1 MKAIV
6 YEKYGSPEV
15 LQIKEVAKPT
25 PKPNEVLIKIYAT
38 TVTKYD
44 CWTRSCTAPLGFR
57 LLSRI
62 SSGIRKPKK
71 PIIGLELAGEIE
83 ATGKD
88 VKLFKKGD
96 QVFGFSMDM
105 GTYAEYICLPED
117 GALAIKSKSMSYE
130 DAAAIPYGALTALYF
145 LRKGNIKK
153 GQKVLVF
160 GASGGV
166 GHYAVQLAKFFG
178 AEVTGVCSTTKVELV
193 KSLGADR
200 VIDYKK
206 EDFTKSDKKYDVIF
220 DTIGKSPFLGSRKSL
235 KKNGCYIFST
245 FSLPRLLRIPWFQLT
260 CSKKAIIGILDPRSE
275 DLIYLKELFEAGKLK
290 SIIDRSYP
298 FEQIVEAHEYVE
310 TGQKK
315 GNVVITIKH
324 NTKNK

>member
-6 YEKYGSPEV
+6 YEKYGPPEV
-15 LQIKEVAKPT
+15 LQLKEVEKPT
-25 PKPNEVLIKIYAT
+25 PNTNEVLIRIYAT

-44 CWTRSCTAPLGFR
+44 CWARSCTAPPGFR

-71 PIIGLELAGEIE
+71 PILGMELAGEIE
-83 ATGKD
+83 AVGKD

-96 QVFGFSMDM
+96 QVLGFSMMDL

-117 GALAIKSKSMSYE
+117 GVVTTKPANMTYE
-130 DAAAIPYGALTALYF
+130 EAAAIPYGALTALYF
-145 LRKGNIKK
+145 LRKGNIQKE
-153 GQKVLVF
+153 QKVLVF

-178 AEVTGVCSTTKVELV
+178 AEVTGVCSTEKVELV

-206 EDFTKSDKKYDVIF
+206 EDFTQSDDKYDVIF

-235 KKNGCYIFST
+235 KKNGYYIFTT
-245 FSLPRLLRIPWFQLT
+245 FGLPKLLRIPWLHLT
-260 CSKKAIIGILDPRSE
+260 SSKRAIIGLLDPKSE
-275 DLIYLKELFEAGKLK
+275 DLIYLKELIEAGKLK
-290 SIIDRSYP
+290 SIIDKRFP
-298 FEQIVEAHEYVE
+298 LEQAAEAHSYIEK
-310 TGQKK
+310 GLKK
-315 GNVVITIKH
+315 GSVVLTIDHK
-324 NTKNK
+324 

>member
-6 YEKYGSPEV
+6 YEKYGPPEV
-15 LQIKEVAKPT
+15 LQLKEVEKPT
-25 PKPNEVLIKIYAT
+25 PNTNEVLIRIYAT

-44 CWTRSCTAPLGFR
+44 CWARSCTAPPGFR

-71 PIIGLELAGEIE
+71 PILGMELAGEIE
-83 ATGKD
+83 AVGKD

-96 QVFGFSMDM
+96 QVLGLSMMDL

-117 GALAIKSKSMSYE
+117 GVITTKPDKMTYE
-130 DAAAIPYGALTALYF
+130 EAAAIPYGALTALYF

-178 AEVTGVCSTTKVELV
+178 AEVTGVCSTEKVELV

-206 EDFTKSDKKYDVIF
+206 EDFTKSDDKYDVIF
-220 DTIGKSPFLGSRKSL
+220 DTVGKSPFSGSRKSL
-235 KKNGCYIFST
+235 KKNGYYIFTT
-245 FSLPRLLRIPWFQLT
+245 FGLPKLLRIPWLHLT
-260 CSKKAIIGILDPRSE
+260 SSKRAIIGLLDPKSE
-275 DLIYLKELFEAGKLK
+275 DLIYLKELIEAGKLK
-290 SIIDRSYP
+290 SIIDKRFP
-298 FEQIVEAHEYVE
+298 LEQAAEAHSYIEK
-310 TGQKK
+310 GLKK
-315 GNVVITIKH
+315 GSVVLTIDHK
-324 NTKNK
+324 

>member
-1 MKAIV
+1 MMKAIV
-6 YEKYGSPEV
+6 YEKYGGPEV
-15 LQIKEVAKPT
+15 LQIKEIEKPI
-25 PKPNEVLIKIYAT
+25 PKDNEVLIKIHAT

-44 CWTRSCTAPLGFR
+44 CWTRSCTAPPGFR

-83 ATGKD
+83 ETGKD

-96 QVFGFSMDM
+96 QVFGLSLVEM

-117 GALAIKSKSMSYE
+117 GVITTKLANMTYE
-130 DAAAIPYGALTALYF
+130 EAAAIPYGALTSLYL
-145 LRKGNIKK
+145 LRKANIQP

-166 GHYAVQLAKFFG
+166 GHYAVQLAKFLG
-178 AEVTGVCSTTKVELV
+178 AEVTGVCSTAKVELV
-193 KSLGADR
+193 KSLGADK

-206 EDFTKSDKKYDVIF
+206 EDFTKNDDKYNVIF
-220 DTIGKSPFLGSRKSL
+220 DTVGKSPFSGSRKSL
-235 KKNGCYIFST
+235 MKNGSYILAT
-245 FSLPRLLRIPWFQLT
+245 FSLPRALRIPWFQLIS
-260 CSKKAIIGILDPRSE
+260 SKKVIIGLLDPKSD
-275 DLIYLKELFEAGKLK
+275 DLNYLKEIIEAGKLK
-290 SIIDRSYP
+290 SIIDKRYS

-310 TGQKK
+310 SGQKK
-315 GNVVITIKH
+315 GNVVITVIEK
-324 NTKNK
+324 

>member
-1 MKAIV
+1 MKAIQ
-6 YEKYGSPEV
+6 YTKYGSPEV
-15 LQIKEVAKPT
+15 LELIELEKPI
-25 PKPNEVLIKIYAT
+25 PKANEVLIRIYAT

-44 CWTRSCTAPLGFR
+44 CWTRSCTAPPGFR
-57 LLSRI
+57 LLTRI

-71 PIIGLELAGEIE
+71 PIIGMELAGEIE
-83 ATGKD
+83 AVGKD

-117 GALAIKSKSMSYE
+117 GALAIKSKIMSYE
-130 DAAAIPYGALTALYF
+130 EAAAIPYGALTALYF
-145 LRKGNIKK
+145 LRKGNIQK

-166 GHYAVQLAKFFG
+166 GHYAVQLAKIFG
-178 AEVTGVCSTTKVELV
+178 AEVTGVCSTAKVELV

-206 EDFTKSDKKYDVIF
+206 EDFTKSDDKYDVIF
-220 DTIGKSPFLGSRKSL
+220 DTISKSPFSGSRKSL
-235 KKNGCYIFST
+235 KKNGYYIFVT

-260 CSKKAIIGILDPRSE
+260 SSKKAIIGLLDPKSE
-275 DLIYLKELFEAGKLK
+275 DLIYLKELIEAGKLK
-290 SIIDRSYP
+290 TIIDKSYP
-298 FEQIVEAHEYVE
+298 MEKIVEAHRYVE
-310 TGQKK
+310 SGHKK
-315 GNVVITIKH
+315 GNVVITLKH
-324 NTKNK
+324 KTKK

>member
-6 YEKYGSPEV
+6 YEKYGPPEV
-15 LQIKEVAKPT
+15 LQLKEVEKPT
-25 PKPNEVLIKIYAT
+25 PNTNEVLIRIYAT

-44 CWTRSCTAPLGFR
+44 CWARSCTAPPGFR

-71 PIIGLELAGEIE
+71 PLLGMELAGEIE
-83 ATGKD
+83 AVGKD

-117 GALAIKSKSMSYE
+117 GVVTTKPANMTYEEASAIS
-130 DAAAIPYGALTALYF
+130 YGALTALYF
-145 LRKGNIKK
+145 LRKGNIQK

-160 GASGGV
+160 GASGGI
-166 GHYAVQLAKFFG
+166 GQYAVQLAKFFG
-178 AEVTGVCSTTKVELV
+178 AEVSGVCSTAKVELV

-206 EDFTKSDKKYDVIF
+206 EDFTKSDDKYDVIF
-220 DTIGKSPFLGSRKSL
+220 DTVGKSPFSGSRKSL
-235 KKNGCYIFST
+235 KKNGYYIFTT
-245 FSLPRLLRIPWFQLT
+245 FGLPKLLRIPWLHLT
-260 CSKKAIIGILDPRSE
+260 SSKRAIIGLLDPKSE
-275 DLIYLKELFEAGKLK
+275 DLIYLKELIEAGKLK
-290 SIIDRSYP
+290 SIIDKRFP
-298 FEQIVEAHEYVE
+298 LEQAAEAHSYIEK
-310 TGQKK
+310 GLKK
-315 GNVVITIKH
+315 GSVVLTIDHK
-324 NTKNK
+324 

>member
-6 YEKYGSPEV
+6 YEKYGPPEV
-15 LQIKEVAKPT
+15 LQLKEVEKPT
-25 PKPNEVLIKIYAT
+25 PNTNEVLIRIYAT

-44 CWTRSCTAPLGFR
+44 CWARSCTAPPGFR

-71 PIIGLELAGEIE
+71 PILGMELAGEIE
-83 ATGKD
+83 AVGKD

-96 QVFGFSMDM
+96 QVLGFSMMDL
-105 GTYAEYICLPED
+105 GTYVEYICLPED
-117 GALAIKSKSMSYE
+117 GVITTKPDKMTYE
-130 DAAAIPYGALTALYF
+130 EAAAIPYGALTALYF

-178 AEVTGVCSTTKVELV
+178 AEVTGVCSTEKVELV

-206 EDFTKSDKKYDVIF
+206 EDFTKSDDKYDVIF
-220 DTIGKSPFLGSRKSL
+220 DTVGKSPFSGSRKSL
-235 KKNGCYIFST
+235 KKNGYYIFTT
-245 FSLPRLLRIPWFQLT
+245 FGLPKLLRIPWLHLT
-260 CSKKAIIGILDPRSE
+260 SSKRAIIGLLDPKSE
-275 DLIYLKELFEAGKLK
+275 DLIYLKELIEAGKLK
-290 SIIDRSYP
+290 SIIDKRFP
-298 FEQIVEAHEYVE
+298 LEQAAEAHSYIEK
-310 TGQKK
+310 GLKK
-315 GNVVITIKH
+315 GSVVLTIDHK
-324 NTKNK
+324 

>member
-6 YEKYGSPEV
+6 YEKYGPPEV
-15 LQIKEVAKPT
+15 LQLKEVEKPT
-25 PKPNEVLIKIYAT
+25 PNTNEVLIRIYAT

-44 CWTRSCTAPLGFR
+44 CWARSCTAPPGFR

-71 PIIGLELAGEIE
+71 PILGMELAGEIE
-83 ATGKD
+83 AVGKD

-96 QVFGFSMDM
+96 QVLGFSMMDL

-117 GALAIKSKSMSYE
+117 GVITTKPDKMAYE
-130 DAAAIPYGALTALYF
+130 EAAAIPYGALTALYF

-178 AEVTGVCSTTKVELV
+178 AEVTGVCSTEKVELV

-206 EDFTKSDKKYDVIF
+206 EDFTKSDDKYDVIF
-220 DTIGKSPFLGSRKSL
+220 DTVGKSPFSGSRKSL
-235 KKNGCYIFST
+235 KKNGYYIFTT
-245 FSLPRLLRIPWFQLT
+245 FGLPKLLRIPWLHLT
-260 CSKKAIIGILDPRSE
+260 SSKRAIIGLLDPKSE
-275 DLIYLKELFEAGKLK
+275 DLIYLKELIEAGKLK
-290 SIIDRSYP
+290 SIIDKRFP
-298 FEQIVEAHEYVE
+298 LEQAAEAHSYIEK
-310 TGQKK
+310 GLKK
-315 GNVVITIKH
+315 GSVVLTIDHK
-324 NTKNK
+324 